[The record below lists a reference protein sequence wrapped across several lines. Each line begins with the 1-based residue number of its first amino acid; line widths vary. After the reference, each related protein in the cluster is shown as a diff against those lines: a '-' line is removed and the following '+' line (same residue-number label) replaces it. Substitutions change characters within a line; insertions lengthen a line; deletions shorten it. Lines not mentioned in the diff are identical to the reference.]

1 MAYSSIL
8 PSDLF
13 VVTGNYGKSLAE
25 PPVVVGNEGSGVI
38 EAVGPKEDKSLIG
51 KHVCVLGTHTNPEK
65 ALHPHGV
72 WAEYCYSTRDY
83 ILPFENDVDL
93 KSIVNVFV
101 NPLTVCSFVD
111 NVLKNKKKSLA
122 HTGASSQL
130 GRMLIKLCSKEGLTL
145 INVVRKEES
154 IEELKQLEG
163 FNKETNFF
171 VSTSEEKW
179 DEKLK
184 KLCEEH
190 NVEILFDAVGGET
203 AGKCLSAIKENGVV
217 YNYGNLTFE
226 NLKGISTRELIF
238 FNKRLQGWWLALWL
252 ATAEKESIGH
262 YFKLIREDFEK
273 HNGKLFKTE
282 YRETYKFEDFEKAY
296 KDYSEKGSGKVLIEH

>member
-8 PSDLF
+8 PSDIF
-13 VVTGNYGKSLAE
+13 VITGNYGKSLAN

-51 KHVCVLGTHTNPEK
+51 KHVCVLGTHTNPGK

-72 WAEYCYSTRDY
+72 WSEYCYTTRDY

-101 NPLTVCSFVD
+101 NPLTVCGFVD
-111 NVLKNKKKSLA
+111 TVLKSNKKALA

-145 INVVRKEES
+145 INIVRKEES
-154 IEELKQLEG
+154 IEELSNLEG

-171 VSTSEEKW
+171 VDSSQNGWE
-179 DEKLK
+179 EKLK
-184 KLCEEH
+184 NLCNEK
-190 NVEILFDAVGGET
+190 NVEILFDSVGGEV

-217 YNYGNLTFE
+217 YNYGNLSFTD
-226 NLKGISTRELIF
+226 LKGIGTKELIF
-238 FNKRLQGWWLALWL
+238 YNKRLQGWWLALWL
-252 ATAEKESIGH
+252 ATAEKESIGK
-262 YFKLIREDFEK
+262 YFKLLKDDFEK
-273 HNGKLFKTE
+273 DNGKLFKTE
-282 YRETYKFEDFEKAY
+282 YRESYKFEDFEKAY
-296 KDYSEKGSGKVLIEH
+296 KDYTEKGSGKVLIEH